1 MGLIC
6 IGEIR
11 KEGVGDHTQ
20 YMYMSIAILTKHHCV
35 FLFRM
40 PSYCFVPG
48 CKSEIG
54 GHKFPLIEK
63 WYDQWVTAIKRQEPG
78 KSDKLMVPKSSSVVC
93 QKHFLPSDYRET
105 LTGTYTISYNTNT

>member
-1 MGLIC
+1 
-6 IGEIR
+6 
-11 KEGVGDHTQ
+11 
-20 YMYMSIAILTKHHCV
+20 
-35 FLFRM
+35 M

-93 QKHFLPSDYRET
+93 QKHFLPSDYWET
-105 LTGTYTISYNTNT
+105 LTGTYTISYNNNT